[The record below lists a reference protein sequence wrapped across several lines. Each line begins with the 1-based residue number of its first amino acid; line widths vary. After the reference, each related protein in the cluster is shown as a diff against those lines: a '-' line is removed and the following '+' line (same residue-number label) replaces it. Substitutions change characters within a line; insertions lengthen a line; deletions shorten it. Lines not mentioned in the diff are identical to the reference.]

1 MTIAVPGVV
10 KEIKGYRGFIISWQE
25 PPLTSAKW
33 TANIESESPH
43 LAAFL
48 RHGVEIID
56 GRNRVDMVAR
66 AKSFIDNL
74 FG

>member
-33 TANIESESPH
+33 TANIESELPH